1 MEPDAEER
9 DTEDQPVW
17 SRDRFTDSAPPWVLN
32 KLRQEHVSLW
42 KTYSSG
48 VLRLL
53 GWSSNQREHKTL
65 GSAVARAF
73 VVLGA
78 LRLEGLLQNRII
90 CRIRYKHNAVSS
102 CCCLQ
107 AHGFGPESAPA
118 AQDSNPIT
126 LPDHIA
132 HGSRLQMQTPAG
144 RRLVGPFARWGRWS
158 HQSGR

>member
-1 MEPDAEER
+1 MVPDAEER

-17 SRDRFTDSAPPWVLN
+17 SRVRFTDSAPPWVLN

-53 GWSSNQREHKTL
+53 
-65 GSAVARAF
+65 
-73 VVLGA
+73 
-78 LRLEGLLQNRII
+78 LQNRII

-107 AHGFGPESAPA
+107 AHGFAAFRQGASAA
-118 AQDSNPIT
+118 SD
-126 LPDHIA
+126 D
-132 HGSRLQMQTPAG
+132 
-144 RRLVGPFARWGRWS
+144 
-158 HQSGR
+158 